1 MNDEPAGTKNWSRII
16 LLVFLLLLVSLGAY
30 FSHYFESNLF
40 HLFGPQDR
48 PDSLATA
55 TFFYTVVNINV
66 LLMFLFLF
74 LTFRNA
80 VKLTIDRKRGVFGSS
95 LRTRLVTSFLFFSM
109 LPTVVLLYISTK
121 FVNAK
126 FESWTPLPLSQTL
139 VETSPSEV
147 FLLSYYV
154 MLGAVTM
161 LIIFSATWL
170 GFTLARELTVPLQV
184 LAQAT
189 EMVAQGSYSVQIDD
203 IVSQDEIG
211 RLALSFRSM
220 VSDLRESKEKADTA
234 YFEMQKKSI
243 ELAEKSEYNTIL
255 LHNIHAAVISF
266 TQDGVVESW
275 NFEAQR
281 LFNVS
286 TFEAIERKI
295 TEIIPH
301 NFFYNVLEPLI
312 SEANFFDNKSAS
324 MEFSGRLLKSDVEL
338 QIFVNNIVTKQRI
351 GTVVIIHDV
360 TDLVKAQRL
369 AAWREVARRV
379 AHEIKNPL
387 TPIKLGAQRIERKF
401 KQSLSAGDAADFSES
416 IKVILHSTDMIKR
429 LVDEFIRIAKM
440 PNPIFREAD
449 LMDPIRLAIASFKD
463 NSDGIVVELEVAD
476 AGEEGFFVDSH
487 LPQKTDRMPII
498 YARFDPDHM
507 MRLFVNLISNAV
519 SASVSFKTRV
529 VVRVE
534 PYPLRKIVFI
544 RVLDWGL
551 GIPHSVRTKIFEPY
565 FSTKRA
571 GTGLGLVIVR
581 QILEEH
587 HGTVTLDAN
596 QPQGSVFTVELP
608 LIKII

>member
-1 MNDEPAGTKNWSRII
+1 MSDETAGTNHWSRII
-16 LLVFLLLLVSLGAY
+16 LLVFLILLISLGAY
-30 FSHYFESNLF
+30 FSHYFETNLF
-40 HLFGPQDR
+40 KLFGPQGR
-48 PDSLATA
+48 SDSLATA
-55 TFFYTVVNINV
+55 TFFYAVVNINV

-126 FESWTPLPLSQTL
+126 FETWTPLPSPRAVL
-139 VETSPSEV
+139 ETSPSEV

-184 LAQAT
+184 LASAT

-234 YFEMQKKSI
+234 YFEMQKKSV
-243 ELAEKSEYNTIL
+243 ELAEKSEYNSIL

-275 NFEAQR
+275 NSEAQR
-281 LFNVS
+281 LFKV
-286 TFEAIERKI
+286 TTQEALEKRI
-295 TEIIPH
+295 TDIIPH
-301 NFFYNVLEPLI
+301 EFFYNILEPLI

-324 MEFSGRLLKSDVEL
+324 SEFSGRLLKTDFEL

-360 TDLVKAQRL
+360 TALVKAQRL

-401 KQSLSAGDAADFSES
+401 KQSLNAVDAADFSES

-449 LMDPIRLAIASFKD
+449 LMEPIRLAIASFKE
-463 NSDGIVVELEVAD
+463 NTDGIGVELEVVAQH
-476 AGEEGFFVDSH
+476 EEGFFADPNSVHKNDR
-487 LPQKTDRMPII
+487 LPVI
-498 YARFDPDHM
+498 YARFDPDHI

-529 VVRVE
+529 VVRIE
-534 PYPLRKIVFI
+534 PLPHRKLVLV

-551 GIPHSVRTKIFEPY
+551 GVPDSVKTKIFEPY

-587 HGTVTLDAN
+587 HGTVTLEAN
-596 QPQGSVFTVELP
+596 QPQGSIFTVELP
-608 LIKII
+608 LLKVT